1 MDEEIA
7 LQIGRRTTTFGNAAY
22 FDVFETALASC
33 CKLCCA
39 PITGK
44 KKRHGDRGA
53 KKVLAIPRAVLEPE
67 RLRETPLPV
76 KLLKRCFENV
86 RHSFRFRPTSQA
98 VFAPAPALSGNGHL
112 RTFLINQG

>member
-1 MDEEIA
+1 
-7 LQIGRRTTTFGNAAY
+7 
-22 FDVFETALASC
+22 
-33 CKLCCA
+33 
-39 PITGK
+39 
-44 KKRHGDRGA
+44 RHGDRGA

-98 VFAPAPALSGNGHL
+98 VFAPVHALSGNAHL
-112 RTFLINQG
+112 SVFPINQG

>member
-1 MDEEIA
+1 
-7 LQIGRRTTTFGNAAY
+7 GR
-22 FDVFETALASC
+22 
-33 CKLCCA
+33 K
-39 PITGK
+39 TGK

-67 RLRETPLPV
+67 RLRETSLPV

-98 VFAPAPALSGNGHL
+98 VFAPVHALSGNAHL
-112 RTFLINQG
+112 SVFLINQG

>member
-1 MDEEIA
+1 MQDA
-7 LQIGRRTTTFGNAAY
+7 ASGAGPDATKRRAFDRGKPGGRR
-22 FDVFETALASC
+22 
-33 CKLCCA
+33 K
-39 PITGK
+39 TGK

-67 RLRETPLPV
+67 RLRETSLPV

-98 VFAPAPALSGNGHL
+98 VFAPIHALSGNAQL
-112 RTFLINQG
+112 SVFLINQG